1 MMPPMRRLFP
11 LLALAIALALP
22 AAAPAQEES
31 GPAYGLAKGCYSLQA
46 ASDGKFVAKGEDG
59 SYRLVADQAQAEAF
73 RFQATRL
80 GQFLLYGKARDFMSG
95 DGDVKAASGPDG
107 TADWAVVGNAGNH
120 RFTLPDAGGRALGR
134 DGDRLVTVEGAG
146 EEFLLPTA
154 QGCAEYPEVDLNA
167 TGQTARMPTHFGEV
181 RGTMDGHMHM
191 MAFEF
196 IGGSIHCG
204 RPWHPY
210 GAPYALV
217 DCPDHATGAAPAET
231 ALKGKERHDPVG
243 WPTFKDWPDNKSLT
257 HESSYYKWV
266 ERAYLGGLRVFVNLL
281 VDNAVLCEVYP
292 LKRNSCNEM
301 DGVRLQAKRLH
312 ELQDYIDA
320 QHGGPGQGWFRIV
333 KDPFEARR
341 VISEGKLA
349 VIMGIEVSK
358 LFDCGIQNRQP
369 ECSKQQ
375 IDERLAEVYDMGVRQ
390 MELINKF
397 DNALGGVAGD
407 SGDTGVVTNTGNK
420 YETGQFWEMRTCD
433 EENDEVSD
441 RQQHSIHR
449 HNDDSLV
456 ANTIN
461 AFIPAGTAP
470 VYPAPPHCNAY
481 GLTELGAHLVNRM
494 IDRGMIVDPDHLSVI
509 ARKQLLSVVEAR
521 DYSGIISSHSWS
533 SPDTYPRILRLG
545 GVITPYAGDS
555 EGFVKKWEDIRRIP
569 LDRRFFP
576 GFGYGADM
584 NGFGS
589 QGGPRG
595 AEVPNPVTYPF
606 KSFVGD
612 VTFDRQRSGERVY
625 DINVDGVDH
634 YGLYPDWI
642 EDLRKLAG
650 DRIVDDMARGAE
662 SYLQMW
668 ERAQGVPA
676 MACRG
681 PHMGYNGRGL
691 GGVELRAGWQRV
703 LRRATQP
710 QRRGARVWE
719 WCVQGSASGKNN
731 RARTRAVFTP
741 EGRVGLIV
749 SDSPTHR
756 AKGISRG
763 TKNRR
768 AKLRTRAFGR
778 GIRIRR
784 ASRRSKL
791 VYVLGPKRVRY
802 IGVATNEVARSR
814 ASLRRHLKLAGL

>member
-1 MMPPMRRLFP
+1 MRRLS
-11 LLALAIALALP
+11 LLVLAFALHAPAAP
-22 AAAPAQEES
+22 AAAQQES
-31 GPAYGLAKGCYSLQA
+31 GPAYGLVHGCYSLA
-46 ASDGKFVAKGEDG
+46 TTDGRFVTKADDG
-59 SYRLVADQAQAEAF
+59 TYRLTNDRGAAEAF

-80 GQFLLYGKARDFMSG
+80 GQFLLYGKANDFLSG
-95 DGDVKAASGPDG
+95 ADSGVQAASGPDG
-107 TADWAVVGNAGNH
+107 SADWRVVGNAGNH
-120 RFTLPDAGGRALGR
+120 RFTLPDAGGRALTVE
-134 DGDRLVTVEGAG
+134 GDRLATAEGAG
-146 EEFLLPTA
+146 TDFLLETA
-154 QGCAEYPEVDLNA
+154 EGCAVYPEVEINA
-167 TGQTARMPTHFGEV
+167 TGETQRMPTPFGEV
-181 RGTMDGHMHM
+181 RGTIDGHMHM

-210 GAPYALV
+210 GAPYALQ
-217 DCPDHATGAAPAET
+217 DCPDHFSGVAPAET

-257 HESSYYKWV
+257 HETSYYKWV
-266 ERAYLGGLRVFVNLL
+266 ERAWLGGLRVFVNLL

-320 QHGGPGQGWFRIV
+320 QSGGPGKGWFRIV

-349 VIMGIEVSK
+349 VVMGIEVSK
-358 LFDCGIQNRQP
+358 LFDCGIDHRRA
-369 ECSKQQ
+369 ECTKQQ
-375 IDERLAEVYDMGVRQ
+375 VDERLAEVHDMGVRQ

-407 SGDTGVVTNTGNK
+407 SGDTGAVTNSGNR
-420 YETGQFWEMRTCD
+420 YETGEFWEMRTCD
-433 EENDEVSD
+433 HGHPEVSD
-441 RQQHSIHR
+441 REQHSIHR
-449 HNDDSLV
+449 HNDDSLI
-456 ANTIN
+456 ANGLN
-461 AFIPAGTAP
+461 AFLPRGSAP

-481 GLTELGAHLVNRM
+481 GLTDTGAHLVNRM
-494 IDRGMIVDPDHLSVI
+494 IDRGMIVDPDHLGVL
-509 ARKQLLSVVEAR
+509 ARQQLLSVVEAR

-533 SPDTYPRILRLG
+533 SPDSYPRIYRLG
-545 GVITPYAGDS
+545 GVITPYAGSS
-555 EGFVKKWEDIRRIP
+555 EDFVKKWQDLRTIP
-569 LDRRFFP
+569 LDRRFYS

-589 QGGPRG
+589 QGNPRG

-612 VTFDRQRSGERVY
+612 VTFDKQRSGERVY

-650 DRIVDDMARGAE
+650 DQIVEDMARGAE

-668 ERAQGVPA
+668 ERAVGVPA
-676 MACRG
+676 MRCRG
-681 PHMGYNGRGL
+681 PHMGYNRRGL
-691 GGVELRAGWQRV
+691 GGIALGAHFERLLREAS
-703 LRRATQP
+703 QP
-710 QRRGARVWE
+710 QKRGARVWE

-731 RARTRAVFTP
+731 RARTVAVLTP
-741 EGRVGLIV
+741 DGRVGLIA
-749 SDSPTHR
+749 STSRTHV
-756 AKGISRG
+756 AKGVHRG
-763 TKNRR
+763 TPAKR
-768 AKLRTRAFGR
+768 ARLKTRSFGR
-778 GIRIRR
+778 GIRVRGVGGG
-784 ASRRSKL
+784 AKL
-791 VYVLGPKRVRY
+791 VYVLGPRRVRY
-802 IGVATNEVARSR
+802 VALAGREAGGSR
-814 ASLRRHLKLAGL
+814 AALRRYLKLAGL